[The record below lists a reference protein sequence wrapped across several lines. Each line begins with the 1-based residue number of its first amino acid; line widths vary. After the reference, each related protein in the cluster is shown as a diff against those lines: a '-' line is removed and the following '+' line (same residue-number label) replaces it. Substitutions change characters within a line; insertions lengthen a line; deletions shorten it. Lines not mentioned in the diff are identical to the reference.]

1 MEDMGPHVARH
12 NPGKVK
18 LSVRKCDNQTNYEV
32 KELRVMMPRL
42 KKCRFCGLLGCG
54 KPHYEVKELRVMMPR
69 LKKCRFCGL
78 LGCGKPHD
86 EFLVRPC
93 KVMMPMLKNCTFCG
107 VLGCDQVTPD
117 WCELTDSE

>member
-18 LSVRKCDNQTNYEV
+18 LSVRKCDNQTN
-32 KELRVMMPRL
+32 
-42 KKCRFCGLLGCG
+42 
-54 KPHYEVKELRVMMPR
+54 YEVKELRVMMPR